1 MEQDPTEVTSQ
12 EEASKLIVKANE
24 YRSSKQFEEAKE
36 CFLKAIELDPN
47 NVHSYTGIA
56 HMFLNKN
63 QAEEGI
69 SYLRRAIEINPNHAE
84 IYNSLG
90 LALKTSKQNEEA
102 I

>member
-1 MEQDPTEVTSQ
+1 MY
-12 EEASKLIVKANE
+12 A
-24 YRSSKQFEEAKE
+24 
-36 CFLKAIELDPN
+36 
-47 NVHSYTGIA
+47 YTGIA